1 MLYAIPLLIA
11 AGATVSILVSRMVS
25 RGQNA
30 YAEVATVVEQT
41 IGLIRIVC
49 YIARIKECYLIFGKI
64 MICFIK

>member
-41 IGLIRIVC
+41 IGSIGIVC
-49 YIARIKECYLIFGKI
+49 YIARLKECYLIFGKI
-64 MICFIK
+64 MIFL